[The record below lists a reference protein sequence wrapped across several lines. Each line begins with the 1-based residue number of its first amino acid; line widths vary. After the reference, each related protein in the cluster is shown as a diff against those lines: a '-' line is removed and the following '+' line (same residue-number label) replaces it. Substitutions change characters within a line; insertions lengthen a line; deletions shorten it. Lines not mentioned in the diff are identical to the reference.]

1 MEYESKILKLFKNG
15 YLTTKDVT
23 DNNIPRTYLTKLI
36 KENKIER
43 VSRGVYIKKNVLV
56 DEFVVL
62 QSKSKYAIYSNMTA
76 LYLHGLSNRI
86 PIKYDI
92 TVKSGYKGSLQKEK
106 NVNLF
111 YTKRELLELGVINY
125 KLDSGNIIRVYDLD
139 KIICDIIKN
148 RKRIDA
154 EIFNKAIRKY
164 FYSKKKNTLKLYEY
178 AKKMNIYNKVSDIFE
193 VLKWL
198 RIMLVWNQNHLIY
211 LKN

>member
-1 MEYESKILKLFKNG
+1 MEYENKILNLFKND

-43 VSRGVYIKKNVLV
+43 VSRGVYIKKNTLV

-62 QSKSKYAIYSNMTA
+62 QSKSKYAIYSNTTA
-76 LYLHGLSNRI
+76 LYLHGFSNRI
-86 PIKYDI
+86 PIRYDI
-92 TVKSGYKGSLQKEK
+92 TIKSGYKGSLQKED

-111 YTKRELLELGVINY
+111 YTKNELLDLGVINY

-139 KIICDIIKN
+139 KTICDIIKN
-148 RKRIDA
+148 KKKIDA
-154 EIFNKAIRKY
+154 EIFNKAIREY

-178 AKKMNIYNKVSDIFE
+178 AKKMNIYNKVRDTFE
-193 VLKWL
+193 VLQWL
-198 RIMLVWNQNHLIY
+198 KIEIV
-211 LKN
+211 

>member
-36 KENKIER
+36 KENEIER

-56 DEFVVL
+56 DEFVIL
-62 QSKSKYAIYSNMTA
+62 QNKSKYAIYSNTTA

-86 PIKYDI
+86 PIRYDI
-92 TVKSGYKGSLQKEK
+92 TIKSGYKGSLQKEK

-111 YTKRELLELGVINY
+111 YTKKELLELGVIDY
-125 KLDSGNIIRVYDLD
+125 KLDSGNVIRVYDLD
-139 KIICDIIKN
+139 KTICDIIRNK
-148 RKRIDA
+148 KKIDA
-154 EIFNKAIRKY
+154 EIFNKAIREY

-178 AKKMNIYNKVSDIFE
+178 AKKMNIYNKVRDTFE
-193 VLKWL
+193 VFG
-198 RIMLVWNQNHLIY
+198 
-211 LKN
+211 

>member
-36 KENKIER
+36 KENEIER

-56 DEFVVL
+56 DEFVIL
-62 QSKSKYAIYSNMTA
+62 QNKSKYAIYSNTTA

-86 PIKYDI
+86 PIRYDI

-111 YTKRELLELGVINY
+111 YTKKELLELGVIDY
-125 KLDSGNIIRVYDLD
+125 KLDSGNVIRVYDLD
-139 KIICDIIKN
+139 KTICDIIRNKKKIN
-148 RKRIDA
+148 A
-154 EIFNKAIRKY
+154 EIFNKAIREY

-178 AKKMNIYNKVSDIFE
+178 AKKMNIYNKVRDTFE
-193 VLKWL
+193 VFG
-198 RIMLVWNQNHLIY
+198 
-211 LKN
+211 

>member
-1 MEYESKILKLFKNG
+1 MGYESKILKLFKNG

-23 DNNIPRTYLTKLI
+23 ENNIPRTYLTKLI

-56 DEFVVL
+56 DEFMVL
-62 QSKSKYAIYSNMTA
+62 QSKSKYAIYSNATA

-92 TVKSGYKGSLQKEK
+92 TVKSGYKGSLQKED
-106 NVNLF
+106 NVTLF
-111 YTKRELLELGVINY
+111 YTKRELLELGVIDY

-139 KIICDIIKN
+139 KTICDIIKN
-148 RKRIDA
+148 KKKVDA
-154 EIFNKAIRKY
+154 EIFNKAIREY

-178 AKKMNIYNKVSDIFE
+178 AKKMKIYNKVRDTFE
-193 VLKWL
+193 VLG
-198 RIMLVWNQNHLIY
+198 
-211 LKN
+211 

>member
-23 DNNIPRTYLTKLI
+23 NNNIPRTYLTKLI
-36 KENKIER
+36 KKNKIER

-62 QSKSKYAIYSNMTA
+62 QSKSKYAIYSNTTA
-76 LYLHGLSNRI
+76 LYLHGFSNRI
-86 PIKYDI
+86 PIIYDI

-106 NVNLF
+106 NINLF

-125 KLDSGNIIRVYDLD
+125 KLDSGNIIKVYYLD
-139 KIICDIIKN
+139 KTICDIIKN
-148 RKRIDA
+148 KKKIDA
-154 EIFNKAIRKY
+154 EIFNKAIREY

-178 AKKMNIYNKVSDIFE
+178 AKKMNIYNKVRDTFE
-193 VLKWL
+193 VFG
-198 RIMLVWNQNHLIY
+198 
-211 LKN
+211 

>member
-1 MEYESKILKLFKNG
+1 MKYENKILNLFKNG

-43 VSRGVYIKKNVLV
+43 VSRGVYIKKNTLV

-62 QSKSKYAIYSNMTA
+62 QSKSKYAIYSNTTA
-76 LYLHGLSNRI
+76 LYLHGFSNRI
-86 PIKYDI
+86 PIRYDI
-92 TVKSGYKGSLQKEK
+92 TIKSGYKGSLQKED

-111 YTKRELLELGVINY
+111 YTKNELLDLGVINY

-139 KIICDIIKN
+139 KTICDIIKN
-148 RKRIDA
+148 KKKIDA
-154 EIFNKAIRKY
+154 EIFNKAIRGY

-178 AKKMNIYNKVSDIFE
+178 AKKMNIYNKVRDTFE
-193 VLKWL
+193 VL
-198 RIMLVWNQNHLIY
+198 Q
-211 LKN
+211 